1 MEEAADLVVGYGGS
15 LAGEH
20 GDGQARAELLP
31 KMFGP
36 ELVEAFREFKT
47 IWDPDNKMNP
57 GKLVNPYRMDE
68 NLRLGTQY
76 NPPQLLTHFKFPE
89 EQGSFATATLR
100 CVGVGKCRRTEGGTM
115 CPSYMVTREEKH
127 TTRGRARTL
136 FEMLQGQVLTKG
148 WHDENVKEALDLC
161 LACKGCKGECPVN
174 VDMATY
180 KAEFL
185 SHYYSGRLRPR
196 SSYAM
201 GLIYWWA
208 RFASR
213 MPGVVNFFTQTPVLR
228 DVAKWAAGVAPERQM
243 PVFASQTF
251 KDWFRQRS
259 PRNQGQPKVILWAD
273 TFNNYFHPETA
284 KAAVEVLETA
294 GYQVEVPEQSLCC
307 GRPLYDH
314 GMLNTAERL
323 LRQILETLQ
332 PQITA
337 GIPIVGLEPSCIA
350 VFRDELTN
358 LFPNDENA
366 RRLKKQAFLLSEF
379 LEKHVKNDKLPQLHR
394 KAVVHGHCHQKS
406 IMGMSAEEAVLKK
419 LGLDFVQL
427 DSGCCGMAG
436 AFGFEKAHYDV
447 SIKCGERVLLPAV
460 RNASSD
466 TLIIADGFSCREQIA
481 QTTDRR
487 ALHLAQV
494 IQMAMHEASNERAL
508 GYPEAA
514 YVTQSTPSSPSRLM
528 MALVTSIGIPLIA
541 GALLWLLGKRKV
553 R

>member
-1 MEEAADLVVGYGGS
+1 
-15 LAGEH
+15 
-20 GDGQARAELLP
+20 
-31 KMFGP
+31 
-36 ELVEAFREFKT
+36 
-47 IWDPDNKMNP
+47 
-57 GKLVNPYRMDE
+57 
-68 NLRLGTQY
+68 
-76 NPPQLLTHFKFPE
+76 
-89 EQGSFATATLR
+89 
-100 CVGVGKCRRTEGGTM
+100 
-115 CPSYMVTREEKH
+115 
-127 TTRGRARTL
+127 
-136 FEMLQGQVLTKG
+136 
-148 WHDENVKEALDLC
+148 
-161 LACKGCKGECPVN
+161 
-174 VDMATY
+174 
-180 KAEFL
+180 
-185 SHYYSGRLRPR
+185 
-196 SSYAM
+196 M

-208 RFASR
+208 RLASR
-213 MPGVVNFFTQTPVLR
+213 LPGVVNFFTQTPVLR

-251 KDWFRQRS
+251 KEWFRQRG

-273 TFNNYFHPETA
+273 TFNNYFLPETA
-284 KAAVEVLETA
+284 KAAVEVLEAA

-314 GMLNTAERL
+314 GMLTTAERL

-366 RRLKKQAFLLSEF
+366 QRLKKQAFLLSEF
-379 LEKHVKNDKLPQLHR
+379 LEKHVKNYQWPQLHR

-406 IMGMSAEEAVLKK
+406 IMGMSAEGAVLKK
-419 LGLDFVQL
+419 LGLDFKQL

-460 RNASSD
+460 RNASAD

-481 QTTDRR
+481 QTTDRQ

-494 IQMAMHEASNERAL
+494 IQMAMHEAGSERAL
-508 GYPEAA
+508 EYPESA
-514 YVTQSTPSSPSRLM
+514 YVTQSTPSSPSRLVT
-528 MALVTSIGIPLIA
+528 ALVTSIGIPLIA
-541 GALLWLLGKRKV
+541 GALLWLLSKRRV

>member
-1 MEEAADLVVGYGGS
+1 
-15 LAGEH
+15 
-20 GDGQARAELLP
+20 
-31 KMFGP
+31 
-36 ELVEAFREFKT
+36 
-47 IWDPDNKMNP
+47 
-57 GKLVNPYRMDE
+57 
-68 NLRLGTQY
+68 
-76 NPPQLLTHFKFPE
+76 
-89 EQGSFATATLR
+89 
-100 CVGVGKCRRTEGGTM
+100 
-115 CPSYMVTREEKH
+115 
-127 TTRGRARTL
+127 
-136 FEMLQGQVLTKG
+136 
-148 WHDENVKEALDLC
+148 
-161 LACKGCKGECPVN
+161 
-174 VDMATY
+174 MATY

-208 RFASR
+208 RLASH

-251 KDWFRQRS
+251 KDWFRQRG

-273 TFNNYFHPETA
+273 TFNNYFLPETA
-284 KAAVEVLETA
+284 KAAVEVLEAA

-314 GMLNTAERL
+314 GMLTTAEGL

-366 RRLKKQAFLLSEF
+366 QRLKKQAFLLSEF
-379 LEKHVKNDKLPQLHR
+379 LEKHAKNYQWPQLHR

-419 LGLDFVQL
+419 LGLDFKQL

-460 RNASSD
+460 RNASAD

-481 QTTDRR
+481 QTTDRQ

-494 IQMAMHEASNERAL
+494 IQMALHGASSERAL
-508 GYPEAA
+508 DYPEAA
-514 YVTQSTPSSPSRLM
+514 YVTQPTASSPSRLM
-528 MALVTSIGIPLIA
+528 MALVTSIGIPLLA
-541 GALLWLLGKRKV
+541 SVVLWLLSKRRV